1 MNKNQLVCL
10 PIPQTPTFWE
20 ICPQKT
26 KPEIIDLLIAKLG
39 KPKNELDNN
48 CLIAIAGKIVYFYGE
63 EKETRSESV
72 SSLIGK
78 VVEITQKKFKEGKRM
93 GQIYYSLK
101 LPNNLTLKAQKADL
115 SAEKWT
121 QVEKLAILNQE
132 LVFKYRKWIVHKNI
146 VDFYPVG
153 SE

>member
-1 MNKNQLVCL
+1 
-10 PIPQTPTFWE
+10 
-20 ICPQKT
+20 
-26 KPEIIDLLIAKLG
+26 
-39 KPKNELDNN
+39 
-48 CLIAIAGKIVYFYGE
+48 
-63 EKETRSESV
+63 
-72 SSLIGK
+72 
-78 VVEITQKKFKEGKRM
+78 M